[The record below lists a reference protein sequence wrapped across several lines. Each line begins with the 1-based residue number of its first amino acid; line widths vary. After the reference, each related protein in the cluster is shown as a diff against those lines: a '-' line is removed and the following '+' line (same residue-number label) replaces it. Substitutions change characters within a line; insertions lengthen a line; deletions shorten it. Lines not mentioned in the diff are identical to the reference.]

1 MFQDS
6 RAEDVMDRLIILG
19 FCGVQISPSVSMVD
33 MFHVVAILRDDD
45 QVDLII
51 TLTDENLISLSYAMF
66 ETFAI
71 VGFPTSVTL
80 FKKDLLFQPG
90 R

>member
-51 TLTDENLISLSYAMF
+51 TLTDENLISLSYAQF

-71 VGFPTSVTL
+71 VGFQHL
-80 FKKDLLFQPG
+80 
-90 R
+90 

>member
-1 MFQDS
+1 
-6 RAEDVMDRLIILG
+6 MDRLIILG

-51 TLTDENLISLSYAMF
+51 TLTDENLISLSYAQF

-71 VGFPTSVTL
+71 VGFPTSVAL